1 MINFLKCEGQAV
13 LKLVLRTTFQKDGDG
28 IVGCIVDEINTDSI
42 YDITVADN
50 EYGLKHL
57 NGRIIAFT
65 LCAEKE
71 VLSFVNEKTKPFT
84 VDTITVDCSGDGVSD
99 IKRINVCDIRN
110 ISELKDFG
118 FEEIERDKKD
128 IDTFK

>member
-13 LKLVLRTTFQKDGDG
+13 LKLVLKVSYQLDNAIGYE
-28 IVGCIVDEINTDSI
+28 VVEVDTNSVYNIS
-42 YDITVADN
+42 VADD
-50 EYGLKHL
+50 YGLKHL

-65 LCAEKE
+65 LCNERE
-71 VLSFVNEKTKPFT
+71 VLSFVNEKTKPSI

-99 IKRINVCDIRN
+99 IKRINVSDIRN
-110 ISELKDFG
+110 IEELKDSG
-118 FEEIERDKKD
+118 FEEIKRDTKD

>member
-13 LKLVLRTTFQKDGDG
+13 LKLVLKVSYQLDNAIDYE
-28 IVGCIVDEINTDSI
+28 VVEVNTDSI
-42 YDITVADN
+42 YNISVADN
-50 EYGLKHL
+50 DYGLKHL

-65 LCAEKE
+65 LCNERE
-71 VLSFVNEKTKPFT
+71 VLSFVNEKTKPSV

>member
-13 LKLVLRTTFQKDGDG
+13 LKLVLKVSYQLDNAIGYE
-28 IVGCIVDEINTDSI
+28 VVEVNTDSVYNI
-42 YDITVADN
+42 SVADN
-50 EYGLKHL
+50 DYGLKHL
-57 NGRIIAFT
+57 NGRVIAFT
-65 LCAEKE
+65 LCTEKE

-110 ISELKDFG
+110 IEELKDSG
-118 FEEIERDKKD
+118 FEEIKRDKKD